1 MINVQTE
8 VKNLTSFCF
17 NTAVLAQLLRQ
28 SRINTA
34 MWRGEKQQSPSFFPL
49 HTALHIG
56 VLKQDEI

>member
-17 NTAVLAQLLRQ
+17 NTAVLSQLLRQ
-28 SRINTA
+28 SSFNTA
-34 MWRGEKQQSPSFFPL
+34 VWRKGKQQTLASFPL

>member
-17 NTAVLAQLLRQ
+17 NTAVLSQLLRQ
-28 SRINTA
+28 SSFNTA
-34 MWRGEKQQSPSFFPL
+34 VWRKGKQQTFAFFPL